1 LQIVR
6 GGFFVVYRLRERTRQ
21 ASPVEKEEISR
32 ILLINTTAI
41 GDTVMST
48 PAIRAIRMAFPKASI
63 ASLVSRRAKPVLE
76 ANPYLDELIE
86 YPGKFKKPFHLI
98 RELRRRAFDLVVVL
112 HGNDPDI
119 APLSYL
125 TGARYRIG
133 WAESQLAFLFT
144 HTVARPFPPP
154 PFIVQRLALAALA
167 GAESNDPRMEWFI
180 TPEEEAWANE
190 FLERQGI
197 GPKDLLV
204 GFSPGGSRPSRWWR
218 PDSFAVVG
226 DVLAEAH
233 GARVLI
239 FGDRREREL
248 AQAIAQQMSRGPLVV
263 AGQISLRKAAALLKR
278 CRLLISTDNGLL
290 HIARALEV
298 PVVALFG
305 PEDPGWTGPWS
316 EGPRAQ
322 VIRSPHPCL
331 CPRRVK
337 VCPRGT
343 SSCMAGIR
351 VEEVL
356 QALGKLPLLGFGTPS
371 PPGGRGKVS
380 LSPGGPRGCR

>member
-1 LQIVR
+1 MLNSLWNWFVLQVVR
-6 GGFFVVYRLRERTRQ
+6 GGFLVVYWLRERTRQ
-21 ASPVEKEEISR
+21 ASPVEKEGISR

-86 YPGKFKKPFHLI
+86 YPGKFKRPFRLVH
-98 RELRRRAFDLVVVL
+98 ELRHRIFDLVVVL

-119 APLSYL
+119 APLAYL

-144 HTVARPFPPP
+144 HTVARPSPPP

-167 GAESNDPRMEWFI
+167 GAEHNDLRMEWFV
-180 TPEEEAWANE
+180 TPEEEAWTQE
-190 FLERQGI
+190 FLEGQGI
-197 GPKDLLV
+197 GPQDLLV
-204 GFSPGGSRPSRWWR
+204 GFGPGGSRPSRWWR
-218 PDSFAVVG
+218 PESFARVG
-226 DVLAEAH
+226 DVLTEAH
-233 GARVLI
+233 RARVFI
-239 FGDRREREL
+239 FGDGREKGL
-248 AQAIAQQMSRGPLVV
+248 AQAIAQRMHQRPLVV
-263 AGQISLRKAAALLKR
+263 AGQISLRRAAALLKR
-278 CRLLISTDNGLL
+278 CRLLISTDSGLL

-305 PEDPGWTGPWS
+305 PEDPEWTGPWPES
-316 EGPRAQ
+316 SQAR

-337 VCPRGT
+337 VCPRGA
-343 SSCMAGIR
+343 SSCMAGIQ

-356 QALGKLPLLGFGTPS
+356 RAGQALLAGS
-371 PPGGRGKVS
+371 
-380 LSPGGPRGCR
+380 